1 MRNDTLKNV
10 VIGPGLGARK
20 GWGLGGVVWGAL
32 GWSVKIHGTGPREVG
47 GGPQLFLFHT
57 FMNPELSFWRAIQLA
72 CLAPVASSLASLL
85 PSLPLREVNGAV
97 MSLFGFSSARMWSGS
112 R

>member
-1 MRNDTLKNV
+1 M
-10 VIGPGLGARK
+10 
-20 GWGLGGVVWGAL
+20 
-32 GWSVKIHGTGPREVG
+32 KIQGTGPREVG
-47 GGPQLFLFHT
+47 GGPQLFLIHT
-57 FMNPELSFWRAIQLA
+57 FMNPELSFWQAIQLA

-85 PSLPLREVNGAV
+85 HSFLPSLTLQEVSGAA